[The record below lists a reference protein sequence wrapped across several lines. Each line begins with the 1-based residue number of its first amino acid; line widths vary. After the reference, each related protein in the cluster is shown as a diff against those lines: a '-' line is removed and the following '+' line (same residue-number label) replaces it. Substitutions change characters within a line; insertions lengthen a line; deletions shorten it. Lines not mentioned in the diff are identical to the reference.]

1 MIVNETMA
9 RTYWPGEEALGRC
22 VIIGS
27 DSTPPCAEVV
37 GVVEDARREELRED
51 PTMQYFV
58 PVAQSTGFGMSG
70 DRSLFIRVSG
80 SAEQMVEPIRRAIL
94 AAAPELAWASVRSM
108 ESLLEPQVQPWR
120 LGASMFGIFGLLA
133 LVVAAVGL
141 YGVLAYSVA
150 TRSREFGVR
159 GALGATAGAIARQV
173 MSEGLRLTVV
183 GLGIG
188 GVVALG
194 AAGFIAPL
202 LFETAP
208 RDPIVFGTVAGVL
221 LLVALLASLIPALR
235 AGRVAPADALRAE

>member
-1 MIVNETMA
+1 
-9 RTYWPGEEALGRC
+9 
-22 VIIGS
+22 
-27 DSTPPCAEVV
+27 
-37 GVVEDARREELRED
+37 
-51 PTMQYFV
+51 
-58 PVAQSTGFGMSG
+58 
-70 DRSLFIRVSG
+70 
-80 SAEQMVEPIRRAIL
+80 
-94 AAAPELAWASVRSM
+94 M